1 MIDNE
6 KIKCMV
12 IRALEKFYLQD
23 EKLIDFGVNE
33 TTISARIAMYLYEL
47 VEKEKKAEK
56 IYVDCEYNK
65 YRENQRKPAPASY
78 PHKSIRPDI
87 IIHSRGNDDNNLLY
101 CEVKKNKV
109 SQNDIAKINH
119 VLKKLCYHMGLSIHN
134 ISSKS
139 VTLRWVKQGE
149 QAGRKKLDI
158 KYIWN
163 KKKKE
168 LEQSKNGQL

>member
-56 IYVDCEYNK
+56 IYVDC
-65 YRENQRKPAPASY
+65 
-78 PHKSIRPDI
+78 
-87 IIHSRGNDDNNLLY
+87 
-101 CEVKKNKV
+101 
-109 SQNDIAKINH
+109 
-119 VLKKLCYHMGLSIHN
+119 
-134 ISSKS
+134 
-139 VTLRWVKQGE
+139 
-149 QAGRKKLDI
+149 
-158 KYIWN
+158 
-163 KKKKE
+163 
-168 LEQSKNGQL
+168 